1 VAREI
6 GHQHWGNVLLYDLF
20 RFLDSI
26 AQRREKHTSKDI
38 RQQRSDD
45 TDTRDPVELVGTA
58 SVLQEPPQRVRKL
71 KSCRHRGVA
80 LELLWSVDRIVQ
92 EGRLL
97 LAGMARPLKP
107 AYLMPHQSWNIH
119 CSPFRI
125 EHRPRLLADI
135 SIEQRAERAEELQD
149 NVQGVLAGERGG
161 R

>member
-58 SVLQEPPQRVRKL
+58 GVLQEPPQRVRKL
-71 KSCRHRGVA
+71 ESCRQRGVA
-80 LELLWSVDRIVQ
+80 LALLWSVNWLLQV
-92 EGRLL
+92 GGLL
-97 LAGMARPLKP
+97 LASMARPLEP
-107 AYLMPHQSWNIH
+107 AYLMPHQ
-119 CSPFRI
+119 
-125 EHRPRLLADI
+125 A
-135 SIEQRAERAEELQD
+135 
-149 NVQGVLAGERGG
+149 
-161 R
+161 